1 MNTAL
6 ARRRELRTAGTDAEA
21 ALWQRLRGKRF
32 AGFKFRRQ
40 HPCGPYILDFYC
52 PKMHLAIEL
61 DGGQHFT
68 PEAQAYDDRR
78 TEFLCSQGI
87 CVVRFPTD
95 LVFREPDSVIEV
107 IAQCLGL
114 VDGPSP

>member
-6 ARRRELRTAGTDAEA
+6 ARRRELRAHSTDAEA
-21 ALWQRLRGKRF
+21 ALWTRLRAKRF

-40 HPCGPYILDFYC
+40 HSCGPYIVDFYC
-52 PKMHLAIEL
+52 PRMHLAIEL

-68 PEAQAYDDRR
+68 AEAQAYDERR
-78 TEFLCSQGI
+78 TEFLCRHGI
-87 CVVRFPTD
+87 SVLRFPTD
-95 LVFREPDSVIEV
+95 LVFREPQAVIDV
-107 IAQCLGL
+107 IAQTLGI